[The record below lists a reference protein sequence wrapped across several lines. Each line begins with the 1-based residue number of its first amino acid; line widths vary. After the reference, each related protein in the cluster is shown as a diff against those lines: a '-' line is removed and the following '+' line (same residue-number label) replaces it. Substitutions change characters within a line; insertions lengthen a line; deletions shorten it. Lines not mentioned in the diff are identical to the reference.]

1 MVRFTCSMR
10 LVDFSSHRRSRNIC
24 SSTWRLNKLP
34 RDVSE
39 KLWIKIR
46 SGTRGIIVTWWI
58 VSIRGKWHGVLA
70 TIPWRV
76 ADPATHLNRRQ
87 PSTGLANTRLLG
99 CAKTTREFADSREDL
114 VIVARN
120 WTLRLVTYA
129 HSKLQLF
136 SRVAYCF
143 CLIQLLADRILFKTM
158 IQGALQ

>member
-1 MVRFTCSMR
+1 MTLFVSKIPR
-10 LVDFSSHRRSRNIC
+10 DDG
-24 SSTWRLNKLP
+24 LNKLP

-46 SGTRGIIVTWWI
+46 SGTCGIIVTWWI

-70 TIPWRV
+70 TIPWRI

-99 CAKTTREFADSREDL
+99 YAKTTREFADSREDL

-129 HSKLQLF
+129 HSKLELF
-136 SRVAYCF
+136 PWVELTASAWYSY
-143 CLIQLLADRILFKTM
+143 LRIVFSLK
-158 IQGALQ
+158 LWYKVCYSK